1 LKICQEQTLS
11 EINTQSVSETD
22 FLKQQLD
29 EMTAANSEISAENS
43 RLWNEIQSLMTQIEK
58 YRAEA
63 ESLIEKQSSSVDS
76 NELKNA
82 KEEMDQLRNSMETQ
96 ILQKDQELEKTRIDL
111 NILEGK
117 LKSVEDQVPSN
128 INISWMNLI
137 RITFQRSKVSKMR
150 RH

>member
-1 LKICQEQTLS
+1 MKICQEQTLS

-82 KEEMDQLRNSMETQ
+82 KDEMDQLRNSMETQ
-96 ILQKDQELEKTRIDL
+96 ILQKDQELEKARIDL
-111 NILEGK
+111 NSLEGK